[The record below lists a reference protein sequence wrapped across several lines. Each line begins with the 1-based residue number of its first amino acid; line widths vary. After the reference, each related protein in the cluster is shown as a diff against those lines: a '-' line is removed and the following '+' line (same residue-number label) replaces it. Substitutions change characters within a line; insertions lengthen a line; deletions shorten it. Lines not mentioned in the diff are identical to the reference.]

1 MENILQKI
9 VKGSIYLLT
18 FLLPIFWLPFTF
30 EVFEFNK
37 EYLLFFVAIIGFFAW
52 FAKMI
57 FYDKEVRFKKSPINL
72 LVLVFLFVAI
82 LSAIFSVDKNS
93 SLFGFYGRFS
103 NGLIPLLSLMMFYFL
118 VINNISTDKAVKEK
132 QFVNLN
138 GIINT
143 FLASTVFI
151 ILTAFFSIFGLWS
164 GISNFTA
171 QTLHFGLPSFM
182 LLWTFNPVS
191 GSLEGLAVFLSV
203 VVVLLTGLL
212 MTAKENQKGKVFLT
226 VCSLLLI
233 ASLALMMIIGFKAAW
248 IILLVTLVLFSGIAI
263 WKRFFTENVN
273 KLDIPIVLIIISI
286 VFLFSNFVN
295 DKYFSY
301 LPKEQVLSQGI
312 SWQTTFKAS
321 VENVKSGFLG
331 SGIGTY
337 HYDFSKFKPAQFNQ
351 SLLWQIRYDRP
362 ASHISEVLG
371 TMGFLGLISYLAL
384 LGIFGLIAYFVL
396 SKPDAKKHLPLL
408 MTFVALVI
416 GQFVYYQN
424 ITLAFAFWLFL
435 ALLVSSFQGQ
445 RSEEI
450 SFRFK
455 ETPEI
460 GLVFNI
466 FLIVI
471 GLALIVCFWFAKD
484 FYYAD
489 VLFARFQNIQQTE
502 GAVTLNPSMAQ
513 YRIVLAKAYLQE
525 ALNEAVK
532 PIAQRDTKKI
542 LSAVTQSINQA
553 KSATDLSPSNVATQE
568 TMGAVYR
575 DVRLLTT
582 GDLAESLL
590 GWGIKTFEVAIKLEP
605 TNPVLYTE
613 LGKLYV
619 IKNDSQKAIELFEKA
634 IELKPDYTEALTQDM
649 AIYEKEQ
656 KPEALIN
663 KLEEFSSKYPSNI
676 EMLFQLGRIYYN
688 DGQISKAISQ
698 FNKVLEL
705 SPNHSNALYSLGI
718 AYLRQG
724 KTQEAAAAF
733 QRVLEL
739 NPGNQDVINR
749 LKELGY

>member
-9 VKGSIYLLT
+9 AKSSVYLLV

-37 EYLLFFVAIIGFFAW
+37 EYLLFFVAVIGFFAW

-57 FYDKEVRFKKSPINL
+57 FYDKEVRFKKSPVNI
-72 LVLVFLFVAI
+72 LVLIFLFIAI

-93 SLFGFYGRFS
+93 SIFGFYGRFS
-103 NGLIPLLSLMMFYFL
+103 NGLIPLLSLVMFYFL
-118 VINNISTDKAVKEK
+118 VINNISTDKAAKEK
-132 QFVNLN
+132 QFVNLS
-138 GIINT
+138 GIVNA
-143 FLASTVFI
+143 FLASTVFV

-171 QTLHFGLPSFM
+171 QTLHFSLPSFM

-203 VVVLLTGLL
+203 IAVLLTGLL
-212 MTAKENQKGKVFLT
+212 MTAKENQKGKVFLA
-226 VCSLLLI
+226 VCSFLLL
-233 ASLALMMIIGFKAAW
+233 ASLTLMMIIGFKAAW
-248 IILLVTLVLFSGIAI
+248 IILLATLVLFSGIAI
-263 WKRFFTENVN
+263 WKKIFTENVN
-273 KLDIPIVLIIISI
+273 KLDIPIILIIISI
-286 VFLFSNFVN
+286 VFLFTNFVN

-301 LPKEQVLSQGI
+301 LPQEQVLSQGV
-312 SWQTTFKAS
+312 SWQTTFKGS

-351 SLLWQIRYDRP
+351 SPLWQIRYDRP
-362 ASHISEVLG
+362 ASHIAEVLG

-384 LGIFGLIAYFVL
+384 LGMFTLIAYFIL
-396 SKPDAKKHLPLL
+396 SKPDVKKHLPLL
-408 MTFVALVI
+408 MAFAALVI
-416 GQFVYYQN
+416 SQFVYYQN

-435 ALLVSSFQGQ
+435 ALAVSGFQGQ

-466 FLIVI
+466 FLIVV
-471 GLALIVCFWFAKD
+471 GLALFVCFWFAKD

-489 VLFARFQNIQQTE
+489 VLFTRFRSLQQVE
-502 GAVTLNPSMAQ
+502 RAVTLNPSTVQ
-513 YRIVLAKAYLQE
+513 YRIILAKVYLQE
-525 ALNEAVK
+525 ALSEVAK
-532 PIAQRDTKKI
+532 PEGEQDANKI
-542 LSAVTQSINQA
+542 LNVAAQSINQA
-553 KSATDLSPSNVATQE
+553 KTAAELSPNSVATQE
-568 TMGAVYR
+568 TLGAVYR
-575 DVRLLTT
+575 DIRPLAT
-582 GDLAESLL
+582 GALE
-590 GWGIKTFEVAIKLEP
+590 WGIKTFEAAIKLEP

-619 IKNDSQKAIELFEKA
+619 VKNDGQKAVELFEKA
-634 IELKPDYTEALTQDM
+634 IELKPDYTEALTQDV
-649 AIYEKEQ
+649 AIYEREQ
-656 KPEALIN
+656 KPEAVIN
-663 KLEEFSSKYPSNI
+663 KLEELSSKYPSNV
-676 EMLFQLGRIYYN
+676 EMLFQLGRVYYN

-698 FNKVLEL
+698 FNKVIEL
-705 SPNHSNALYSLGI
+705 SPNHSNTLYSLGT
-718 AYLRQG
+718 AYQKQG
-724 KTQEAAAAF
+724 KTQEAAATF
-733 QRVLEL
+733 KRVLEL
-739 NPGNQDVINR
+739 NPGNQDVISK